1 MTNTITI
8 LAIST
13 IILSVTFIPLAEGTA
28 GWNGF
33 LREIGFGGTQ
43 VYEVSGVSVIPA
55 GTNLGS
61 EVQLR
66 CLDGDYFA
74 NFFNGFTDPGPF
86 LRKAFTMS
94 IDDPSID
101 TTNLNIFATETATV
115 IVEESNPGIR
125 VDVRKTIGYDVTT
138 RQDGLFLTFDVPVTI
153 TGVCLSPSPLSSVVG
168 GEWQGTDT
176 VALFI
181 GYSVLNAYWLAPTL
195 AGLGA
200 GIYLTKPKW
209 KR

>member
-13 IILSVTFIPLAEGTA
+13 IILSVTFIPLAEGA
-28 GWNGF
+28 IGWNGF

-55 GTNLGS
+55 GTTDGS

-74 NFFNGFTDPGPF
+74 TFFNGFVTVPN
-86 LRKAFTMS
+86 RHKAYVMS

-101 TTNLNIFATETATV
+101 TTTLNIAGRAV
-115 IVEESNPGIR
+115 IVQEFSPGIR
-125 VDVRKTIGYDVTT
+125 EDNSKTIGYDVTAS
-138 RQDGLFLTFDVPVTI
+138 QDGPGQPVDVPVTI

-200 GIYLTKPKW
+200 GIYLTKSKW

>member
-13 IILSVTFIPLAEGTA
+13 VLVSVTFIPLAEGTA

-33 LREIGFGGTQ
+33 LREIGLGGTQ
-43 VYEVSGVSVIPA
+43 VYEVYEVSVIPA
-55 GTNLGS
+55 GTVTGS

-74 NFFNGFTDPGPF
+74 SFV
-86 LRKAFTMS
+86 KATSDRPKAYVMS

-101 TTNLNIFATETATV
+101 TTNLDIDSIGKV
-115 IVEESNPGIR
+115 VEVSNPGIR
-125 VDVRKTIGYDVTT
+125 ADNERTIGYDVTT
-138 RQDGLFLTFDVPVTI
+138 GNDGPNVLVDVPVTV
-153 TGVCLSPSPLSSVVG
+153 TGVCLSPSPLSSIVG

-200 GIYLTKPKW
+200 GIYLTKSKW

>member
-13 IILSVTFIPLAEGTA
+13 VLISVTFIPLAEA
-28 GWNGF
+28 SVGWNGF
-33 LREIGFGGTQ
+33 LRDIGFGGTQ

-55 GTNLGS
+55 LGTIGS
-61 EVQLR
+61 VVQIR
-66 CLDGDYFA
+66 CLDGDWFVSDEPA
-74 NFFNGFTDPGPF
+74 VVLTV
-86 LRKAFTMS
+86 
-94 IDDPSID
+94 DPSVD
-101 TTNLNIFATETATV
+101 TTNLNIAGRAISVQEF
-115 IVEESNPGIR
+115 SPGIR
-125 VDVRKTIGYDVTT
+125 EDNSKTIGYDVTT
-138 RQDGLFLTFDVPVTI
+138 EQNGAFQLFDIPVTV
-153 TGVCLSPSPLSSVVG
+153 TGLCSSPSPLSSVVG
-168 GEWQGTDT
+168 GVWQETDT

-200 GIYLTKPKW
+200 GIYLTKSKW

>member
-43 VYEVSGVSVIPA
+43 VYEVSGVSVILA
-55 GTNLGS
+55 GERDGDI
-61 EVQLR
+61 VQLR

-74 NFFNGFTDPGPF
+74 SFFNGVTTPPAQFEKTF
-86 LRKAFTMS
+86 VMS
-94 IDDPSID
+94 IDDPSVD
-101 TTNLNIFATETATV
+101 TTKISIIQGLGA
-115 IVEESNPGIR
+115 IVEEFSPGIHDSN
-125 VDVRKTIGYDVTT
+125 VKTIGYDVVAHL
-138 RQDGLFLTFDVPVTI
+138 QGDFAPVPFDVPVTI

-200 GIYLTKPKW
+200 GIYLTKNKW